1 MFRPIGESRLGG
13 ENRRKYEK
21 VMPAIRK
28 KTIFAPKS
36 IPMTEQEPEEKLIF
50 PQNFDIKVIVAASVP
65 IEESKACIS
74 RVFSECKTVYSFV
87 STRASTKGSYIT
99 YTYNIDLDSQEQMNA
114 VYDGLK
120 QVTGIKFAL

>member
-1 MFRPIGESRLGG
+1 
-13 ENRRKYEK
+13 
-21 VMPAIRK
+21 
-28 KTIFAPKS
+28 
-36 IPMTEQEPEEKLIF
+36 MTEQEPEEKLIF

-65 IEESKACIS
+65 IEGSKANIS
-74 RVFSECKTVYSFV
+74 RVFSECKTIHSFV

-120 QVTGIKFAL
+120 QVPEIKFAL

>member
-1 MFRPIGESRLGG
+1 
-13 ENRRKYEK
+13 
-21 VMPAIRK
+21 
-28 KTIFAPKS
+28 
-36 IPMTEQEPEEKLIF
+36 MTEPKEKLIF

-65 IEESKACIS
+65 IEESKANIS
-74 RVFSECKTVYSFV
+74 RVFSECKTVHSFV

-120 QVTGIKFAL
+120 QVPEIKFAL

>member
-1 MFRPIGESRLGG
+1 
-13 ENRRKYEK
+13 
-21 VMPAIRK
+21 
-28 KTIFAPKS
+28 
-36 IPMTEQEPEEKLIF
+36 MTEPEEKLIF

-65 IEESKACIS
+65 IEESKANIS
-74 RVFSECKTVYSFV
+74 RVFSECKTVHSFV

-120 QVTGIKFAL
+120 QVPEIKFAL

>member
-1 MFRPIGESRLGG
+1 
-13 ENRRKYEK
+13 
-21 VMPAIRK
+21 
-28 KTIFAPKS
+28 
-36 IPMTEQEPEEKLIF
+36 MTEQEAEEKIQF

-65 IEESKACIS
+65 IQESKANIS
-74 RVFSECKTVYSFV
+74 RVFSECKTVHSFV

-120 QVTGIKFAL
+120 QVPEIKFAL